1 MSDQTTAVVDPTAP
15 ATPAT
20 TTVAATPAPVTTTA
34 APATRADDQNP
45 PWLAERLER
54 ERKAMLKTLGVES
67 EDDAKKALADFKAK
81 QDAEKTEAQ
90 RNAEKLSELDRTK
103 ARASEL
109 EATVKGRASRE
120 LAGLSDA
127 QRAAVLAI
135 AGEDPAAQ
143 LKTIDALA
151 PTWATAAPVAT
162 TTTPAATP
170 AAAPAAATTAPPRS
184 APSDTTQTQ
193 ASPKETYQ
201 RLKAANPVAAAAYLK
216 QHAQEIY
223 PSS

>member
-1 MSDQTTAVVDPTAP
+1 MSDQQTTVVDTAAPVAPPSTQAAPPTAP
-15 ATPAT
+15 APT
-20 TTVAATPAPVTTTA
+20 AP
-34 APATRADDQNP
+34 RADDQNP
-45 PWLAERLER
+45 PWLADRLER

-109 EATVKGRASRE
+109 EATVKGRATRE
-120 LAGLSDA
+120 LAGLTEA
-127 QRAAVLAI
+127 QRVAVIAI
-135 AGEDPAAQ
+135 AGDDPAAQ

-151 PTWATAAPVAT
+151 STWAAPATTATAPAT
-162 TTTPAATP
+162 TTTPPAT
-170 AAAPAAATTAPPRS
+170 APASATTAPPRS
-184 APSDTTQTQ
+184 APPDTTQTQ

-201 RLKAANPVAAAAYLK
+201 RLKATNPVQAAAFLK
-216 QHAQEIY
+216 QHAHEIY